1 MKSEKISSRTSEVMV
16 FPEIDDIYF
25 HPSHK
30 KKGEAL
36 GKMPP
41 LEQRKEKRG

>member
-1 MKSEKISSRTSEVMV
+1 MDVSISIQNV
-16 FPEIDDIYF
+16 
-25 HPSHK
+25 HLSHK

>member
-1 MKSEKISSRTSEVMV
+1 MV
-16 FPEIDDIYF
+16 VPEIDDIVSIL
-25 HPSHK
+25 HPK